1 MNTDIF
7 GVHHVTAIA
16 SDPNRNIAFYTEI
29 LGLKL
34 VKLTVNFDDPGAY
47 HFYYGDEI
55 GHPGTL
61 LTFFLWPDAPR
72 GRKGPGQVTVVT
84 FGIPTG
90 SMPFWVDRLR
100 RHHVL
105 LGDFTT
111 RFNEEVFTFN
121 DPDGLQLELIEVR
134 ATRRIENQYGP
145 VPVEHA
151 ITGIQGVTLFEPEL
165 QATDSLL
172 TSTLG
177 FQRIDQEVARTRY
190 FTGHT
195 FVDLIHTPHEPRGF
209 VSVGT
214 VHHVAWR
221 VADEE
226 QQKSWREQ
234 IVDVGLNV
242 TPVIDRRYFK
252 SIYFREPGG
261 VLFELATDPPGFTI
275 DEEPDKLGTRLVLPP
290 WLESERSQIEMR
302 LPRLAMPKFHRAA

>member
-1 MNTDIF
+1 MDTDIF

-84 FGIPTG
+84 FGIPKG
-90 SMPFWVDRLR
+90 SMPFWLDRLR
-100 RHHVL
+100 RHHVM
-105 LGDFTT
+105 LGDFNT

-121 DPDGLQLELIEVR
+121 DSDGLQLELVEVGESSM
-134 ATRRIENQYGP
+134 THNKYGP
-145 VPVEHA
+145 IPKEHA
-151 ITGIQGVTLFEPEL
+151 IIGIYGVTLLEPAL

-177 FQRIDQEVARTRY
+177 FQRIDQEVARNKIPY
-190 FTGHT
+190 
-195 FVDLIHTPHEPRGF
+195 
-209 VSVGT
+209 
-214 VHHVAWR
+214 
-221 VADEE
+221 
-226 QQKSWREQ
+226 
-234 IVDVGLNV
+234 
-242 TPVIDRRYFK
+242 
-252 SIYFREPGG
+252 
-261 VLFELATDPPGFTI
+261 
-275 DEEPDKLGTRLVLPP
+275 
-290 WLESERSQIEMR
+290 
-302 LPRLAMPKFHRAA
+302 RAYVR

>member
-1 MNTDIF
+1 MDRDIF

-16 SDPNRNIAFYTEI
+16 SDPNRNIAFYTTV

-34 VKLTVNFDDPGAY
+34 VKLTVNFDDPHSY
-47 HFYYGDEI
+47 HFYYGDDI

-61 LTFFLWPDAPR
+61 LTFFVWPDAPR
-72 GRKGPGQVTVVT
+72 GRKGSGQVTAVT
-84 FGIPTG
+84 FGIPFG
-90 SMPFWVDRLR
+90 SMSFWVDRLR
-100 RHHVL
+100 HHHVMF
-105 LGDFTT
+105 GDVTAD
-111 RFNEEVFTFN
+111 FNEETLKFN
-121 DPDGLQLELIEVR
+121 DPDGLQLELIEVDESG
-134 ATRRIENQYGP
+134 ATDNKYGP
-145 VPVEHA
+145 IPGEHA
-151 ITGIQGVTLFEPEL
+151 IIGIYGVTLLEPAL

-172 TSTLG
+172 TRTLG
-177 FQRIDQEVARTRY
+177 FEGMDQQVTRKRY

-195 FVDLIHTPHEPRGF
+195 FVDLIHTPDEPPGF

-221 VADEE
+221 IADEE
-226 QQKSWREQ
+226 QQKSWRER
-234 IVDVGLNV
+234 IVDAGLNV

-290 WLESERSQIEMR
+290 WLESERSRIEMR
-302 LPRLAMPKFHRAA
+302 LPRLALPKFHRAA